1 MSIQIGISP
10 ILSSQSFHFVPDHIA
25 NFLTRL
31 DDTNELPILSIN
43 HTPHLVGQI
52 LALAF
57 AFAHTNDFINGN
69 SDLAPA
75 RHVQY
80 QEDVYDQ
87 NHTHAL
93 PFQCLT
99 GFGVQADPVHTFTGF
114 VTHALPVHTLT
125 PATPIGAPY
134 IRFAA

>member
-1 MSIQIGISP
+1 MSIQIGT
-10 ILSSQSFHFVPDHIA
+10 ILSSQFLHFHPNHVAD
-25 NFLTRL
+25 FLTRL
-31 DDTNELPILSIN
+31 DDTNEFPILSIN
-43 HTPHLVGQI
+43 HTPHLIGQI
-52 LALAF
+52 LALTF
-57 AFAHTNDFINGN
+57 ALAHTDDFINGN

-99 GFGVQADPVHTFTGF
+99 GFGVHALPVHTFTGF